1 MIDRHGWVVMHIF
14 DPADVVPPFSF
25 SLGLSYGSAHPEV
38 IVVGLDQEVS
48 HVLVKDREPGPDGRA
63 TRVRRHTRRPPP
75 GGLSRGGSPCLS
87 RSSSLDAAIE
97 ALHDAPCLLCDMV
110 SRDTT
115 GVSGRLRAYVAV
127 VVAIGFVVLAL
138 LAITVDVDRLRA
150 NGAIVAHLS
159 FYLVVGMFFAVPLS
173 RDRRGPRVLITA
185 PFAFALVLYG
195 GVGYAAL
202 LQAAAIALS
211 GFARRSSAHNVAF
224 NVGHHTIGLAA
235 GAGVWVAL
243 SGGQPATAATLPAV
257 LAGTFVFMA
266 VKTLLFAIKVRLDT
280 STPADLT
287 PARLLGTVIAITAM
301 AMVVVLAVVM
311 VADNA
316 MLVLL
321 ALTVPA
327 IGFYV
332 VLRSES
338 GANIRQGE
346 AEQTAHREA
355 ELRAQEQQLLLQ
367 QRELTRKLQEADKI
381 KDDLLAMVSHELRN
395 PLTTVLGVFRLFT
408 VGTPLSAA
416 ERQEMLEMGERQATR
431 LRNLIEQLLLVAR
444 FERGDA
450 GYPSSGAEP
459 ADADAAELALQAA
472 GEARAGHRDHP
483 IRVECDG
490 SLPVRV
496 APDAVLQILG
506 SLLDNACKYSSNQG
520 LVRLLAERDGELAV
534 LAVEDEGAGIPLAE
548 REHVFE
554 RFTRLDK
561 NHTGLGLGLFIGRQL
576 ARAQGGDLVLA
587 DPRHSAGSR
596 FELRLPLRQHAAA
609 APPPASSEG
618 SVARAAG

>member
-1 MIDRHGWVVMHIF
+1 
-14 DPADVVPPFSF
+14 
-25 SLGLSYGSAHPEV
+25 
-38 IVVGLDQEVS
+38 
-48 HVLVKDREPGPDGRA
+48 
-63 TRVRRHTRRPPP
+63 
-75 GGLSRGGSPCLS
+75 
-87 RSSSLDAAIE
+87 
-97 ALHDAPCLLCDMV
+97 MV

-127 VVAIGFVVLAL
+127 VVAIGFTLLAVLAT
-138 LAITVDVDRLRA
+138 TVDVDQLRDR
-150 NGAIVAHLS
+150 GGLVAHLS
-159 FYLVVGMFFAVPLS
+159 VYLVVGMFFAVPLS
-173 RDRRGPRVLITA
+173 RDRRGPRVLVTA
-185 PFAFALVLYG
+185 PFAFALMLYG
-195 GVGYAAL
+195 GVGFAVL

-211 GFARRSSAHNVAF
+211 GLARRSSARKLAF
-224 NVGHHTIGLAA
+224 NVSHHTIGLAA

-243 SGGQPATAATLPAV
+243 SGGQEPAAATLPAV

-266 VKTLLFAIKVRLDT
+266 VKTLLFAINVHLDPT
-280 STPADLT
+280 TPADLT
-287 PARLLGTVIAITAM
+287 WTRLQGTVVAITAM
-301 AMVVVLAVVM
+301 AMAVVLAVVM
-311 VADNA
+311 VAENGL
-316 MLVLL
+316 MVLL
-321 ALTVPA
+321 ALTAPA

-346 AEQTAHREA
+346 AEQNAHREA
-355 ELRAQEQQLLLQ
+355 ELRVKEQ
-367 QRELTRKLQEADKI
+367 ELTRQL

-408 VGTPLSAA
+408 VGAPLSPA

-431 LRNLIEQLLLVAR
+431 LRNLIEQLLLAAR
-444 FERGDA
+444 FDRGDA
-450 GYPSSGAEP
+450 SYPSSGAEP
-459 ADADAAELALQAA
+459 TDADAAELALQAA

-520 LVRLLAERDGELAV
+520 LVRLLAEREGEVAV
-534 LAVEDEGAGIPLAE
+534 LAVEDEGAGIPPADRE
-548 REHVFE
+548 RIFE

-561 NHTGLGLGLFIGRQL
+561 DHTGLGLGLFIGRQL

-587 DPRHSAGSR
+587 DARHSAGSR
-596 FELRLPLRQHAAA
+596 FELRLPLRQRAAA
-609 APPPASSEG
+609 APPPAASTEEPP
-618 SVARAAG
+618 VAQAAG

>member
-1 MIDRHGWVVMHIF
+1 M
-14 DPADVVPPFSF
+14 
-25 SLGLSYGSAHPEV
+25 
-38 IVVGLDQEVS
+38 
-48 HVLVKDREPGPDGRA
+48 
-63 TRVRRHTRRPPP
+63 
-75 GGLSRGGSPCLS
+75 
-87 RSSSLDAAIE
+87 
-97 ALHDAPCLLCDMV
+97 
-110 SRDTT
+110 
-115 GVSGRLRAYVAV
+115 SGRLRAYVAV
-127 VVAIGFVVLAL
+127 VVAIGFTVLAA
-138 LAITVDVDRLRA
+138 LATTVDIDRLRA
-150 NGAIVAHLS
+150 NGGLVAHLG
-159 FYLVVGMFFAVPLS
+159 FFLVAAQFFSVPLS
-173 RDRRGPRVLITA
+173 RDRRGPRVLVNA

-195 GVGYAAL
+195 GVGFAVL
-202 LQAAAIALS
+202 LQAATIALS
-211 GFARRSSAHNVAF
+211 GVVRRSPARKIAF
-224 NVGHHTIGLAA
+224 NVGDHTIGLAA
-235 GAGVWVAL
+235 GAGVWVVL
-243 SGGQPATAATLPAV
+243 SGGQAASTATLPAV
-257 LAGTFVFMA
+257 LAGTFVFIA
-266 VKTLLFAIKVRLDT
+266 VKTLLFGIKVHLDT
-280 STPADLT
+280 TMPADLT
-287 PARLLGTVIAITAM
+287 STRLFGMVVAITGGAM
-301 AMVVVLAVVM
+301 AVVLTVVL
-311 VADNA
+311 VADNTM
-316 MLVLL
+316 MLFL
-321 ALTVPA
+321 ALAVPT
-327 IGFYV
+327 IGLYV

-367 QRELTRKLQEADKI
+367 QQELTRKLQEADKI

-408 VGTPLSAA
+408 VGAPLTAA

-431 LRNLIEQLLLVAR
+431 LRNLIEQLLLAAR

-459 ADADAAELALQAA
+459 TDADAAELALQAA

-506 SLLDNACKYSSNQG
+506 SLLDNACKYSSNQR
-520 LVRLLAERDGELAV
+520 LVRLLAERDGEFAV

-618 SVARAAG
+618 SVAHAAG

>member
-1 MIDRHGWVVMHIF
+1 
-14 DPADVVPPFSF
+14 
-25 SLGLSYGSAHPEV
+25 
-38 IVVGLDQEVS
+38 
-48 HVLVKDREPGPDGRA
+48 
-63 TRVRRHTRRPPP
+63 
-75 GGLSRGGSPCLS
+75 
-87 RSSSLDAAIE
+87 
-97 ALHDAPCLLCDMV
+97 MV

-127 VVAIGFVVLAL
+127 VVAIGFTLLAVLAT
-138 LAITVDVDRLRA
+138 TVDVDQLRDR
-150 NGAIVAHLS
+150 GGLVAHLS
-159 FYLVVGMFFAVPLS
+159 VYLVVGMFFAVPLS
-173 RDRRGPRVLITA
+173 RDRRGPRVLVTA
-185 PFAFALVLYG
+185 PFAFALMLYG
-195 GVGYAAL
+195 GVGFAVL

-211 GFARRSSAHNVAF
+211 GLARRSSARKLAF
-224 NVGHHTIGLAA
+224 NVSHHTIGLAA

-243 SGGQPATAATLPAV
+243 SGGQEPAAATLPAV

-266 VKTLLFAIKVRLDT
+266 VKTLLFAINVHLDPT
-280 STPADLT
+280 TPADLT
-287 PARLLGTVIAITAM
+287 WTRLLGTVVAIMAM
-301 AMVVVLAVVM
+301 AVVLAVVM
-311 VADNA
+311 VAENGL
-316 MLVLL
+316 MVLL
-321 ALTVPA
+321 ALTAPA

-346 AEQTAHREA
+346 AEQNAHREA
-355 ELRAQEQQLLLQ
+355 ELRVKEQ
-367 QRELTRKLQEADKI
+367 ELTRQL

-408 VGTPLSAA
+408 VGAPLSPA

-431 LRNLIEQLLLVAR
+431 LRNLIEQLLLAAR
-444 FERGDA
+444 FDRGDA
-450 GYPSSGAEP
+450 SYPSSGAEP
-459 ADADAAELALQAA
+459 TDADAAELALQAA

-520 LVRLLAERDGELAV
+520 LVRLLAERDGEVAV
-534 LAVEDEGAGIPLAE
+534 LAVEDEGAGIPPADRE
-548 REHVFE
+548 RIFE

-561 NHTGLGLGLFIGRQL
+561 DHTGLGLGLFIGRQL

-587 DPRHSAGSR
+587 DARHSAGSR
-596 FELRLPLRQHAAA
+596 FELRLPLRQRATA
-609 APPPASSEG
+609 APPPAASTEEPP
-618 SVARAAG
+618 VAQAAG